1 MAATDVLTM
10 MVVLTMMIPYSRHC
24 KTIPNFQECW
34 TIYYTVINRTFERLT
49 RLTVVLLLL
58 LCLHLHCRSSGDGE
72 VTEKGVWLVPDKID
86 NADLDYAASE
96 FYSYIGKNIKS
107 LLEIRRQ
114 ENQ

>member
-1 MAATDVLTM
+1 MCSHHKRTLKLAPNAHH
-10 MVVLTMMIPYSRHC
+10 IP
-24 KTIPNFQECW
+24 
-34 TIYYTVINRTFERLT
+34 
-49 RLTVVLLLL
+49 LLL